1 MIMTQNKITS
11 ITNQYLKSVKTNKEL
26 KEEYG
31 MFLVQ
36 IKKKIEVLLEPDK
49 INSEILKKPV
59 CEYPETLYELFVKE
73 LDKKDWD
80 FFNSKE
86 GIRWFIKKY
95 PQFKIAK

>member
-49 INSEILKKPV
+49 INAEILKKHI
-59 CEYPETLYELFVKE
+59 
-73 LDKKDWD
+73 
-80 FFNSKE
+80 S
-86 GIRWFIKKY
+86 
-95 PQFKIAK
+95 